1 MFLNSKF
8 SKINTMIVMKF
19 GGSSVKDAVM
29 FKTVA
34 DIVKS
39 KLDKKPVV
47 VLSAVKGIT
56 DTLIASYK
64 EAVQQKFD
72 SYQKI
77 IDIHKKIISDLGVDS
92 DVVKEELDELKE
104 VLDVIA
110 KTKEQSAQ
118 MLDYVSFFGE
128 RMSTKI
134 WAAYMTKIGMPAKAF
149 VSGDIGLITDS
160 HFGDA
165 TILESSFEK
174 MKNEISKIKVLPV
187 VTGFGGKD
195 ENGEYTTFN
204 RGGSDYVAS
213 LVGAGIDA
221 EVIEI
226 WTDVNGV
233 MSADPRVVP
242 GAKTIPELSF
252 DEASELAYFGAKVL
266 HPKTI
271 LPAIEKNI
279 PVLVLNTFEPTNKG
293 TRIVKN
299 QKESPGHIK
308 SISWKKGISVI
319 DVKSTR
325 MIDAYGYLAKIFSV
339 FDKYKKPVDMITTS
353 EINVSM
359 TVDSKENVEN
369 IVNELKHIAEI
380 DLAYD
385 KAIVYVVGASMKRK
399 IGTASK
405 IFDILAKS
413 NININMI
420 SQCFEEISIGLV
432 VDENVAESVVK
443 ILHQELIG

>member
-1 MFLNSKF
+1 
-8 SKINTMIVMKF
+8 MIVMKF

-29 FKTVA
+29 FRTVES
-34 DIVKS
+34 IVKS
-39 KLDKKPVV
+39 KLSKKPVV

-56 DTLIASYK
+56 DLLIAGYK
-64 EAVQQKFD
+64 EAVEKRFD
-72 SYQKI
+72 SYNKI
-77 IDIHKKIISDLGVDS
+77 VETHKKIIADLNLKEGLL
-92 DVVKEELDELKE
+92 KEELDELKE
-104 VLDVIA
+104 TLNVIA
-110 KTKEQSAQ
+110 KTKEQSSK

-134 WAAYMTKIGMPAKAF
+134 LAAHMSNLGTKAEAF

-174 MKNEISKIKVLPV
+174 VNNEIEKIKVLPII
-187 VTGFGGKD
+187 TGFGGKD

-213 LVGAGIDA
+213 LVGAAINA
-221 EVIEI
+221 EAIEI

-242 GAKTIPELSF
+242 NAKTIPELSF

-279 PVLVLNTFEPTNKG
+279 PVLVLNTFEPSNKG
-293 TRIVKN
+293 TTIVK
-299 QKESPGHIK
+299 QQRDASGHIK
-308 SISWKKGISVI
+308 SISWKKAITVI

-339 FDKYKKPVDMITTS
+339 FDKYKRPVDMITTS

-359 TVDSKENVEN
+359 TVDSKENLEN
-369 IVNELKHIAEI
+369 IANELKSIAEV
-380 DLAYD
+380 DVSYN

-405 IFDILAKS
+405 IFDILAK
-413 NININMI
+413 NKINIDMI

-432 VDENVAESVVK
+432 VDESEAESVVK

>member
-1 MFLNSKF
+1 
-8 SKINTMIVMKF
+8 
-19 GGSSVKDAVM
+19 
-29 FKTVA
+29 
-34 DIVKS
+34 
-39 KLDKKPVV
+39 
-47 VLSAVKGIT
+47 
-56 DTLIASYK
+56 
-64 EAVQQKFD
+64 
-72 SYQKI
+72 
-77 IDIHKKIISDLGVDS
+77 
-92 DVVKEELDELKE
+92 
-104 VLDVIA
+104 
-110 KTKEQSAQ
+110 
-118 MLDYVSFFGE
+118 
-128 RMSTKI
+128 
-134 WAAYMTKIGMPAKAF
+134 
-149 VSGDIGLITDS
+149 
-160 HFGDA
+160 
-165 TILESSFEK
+165 